1 MKLLILPAMDGP
13 GVSEDNNVMAWLILG
28 YLCSYPDAKDTA
40 EGIGKWWLSA
50 EGVETD
56 VEAVRASLDY
66 LVERRWLMISMAG
79 HSGPRTY
86 GLNQER
92 KTVLQKFLQN
102 QSSFH

>member
-1 MKLLILPAMDGP
+1 MSRPDL
-13 GVSEDNNVMAWLILG
+13 SQHNNVVAWLILG

-56 VEAVRASLDY
+56 VEAIRASLDY
-66 LVERRWLMISMAG
+66 LVDRRWLISMAG
-79 HSGPRTY
+79 HSGSRTY

-92 KTVLQKFLQN
+92 KTVLQKFFQN

>member
-1 MKLLILPAMDGP
+1 MRRPDF
-13 GVSEDNNVMAWLILG
+13 SHHNNVMAWLILG

-56 VEAVRASLDY
+56 VEAVRASLDF
-66 LVERRWLMISMAG
+66 LVERRWLMISMAE
-79 HSGPRTY
+79 HSGSRTY

>member
-1 MKLLILPAMDGP
+1 MSRPDL
-13 GVSEDNNVMAWLILG
+13 SQHNNVVVWLILG
-28 YLCSYPDAKDTA
+28 YLFSYPEAKDTA

-50 EGVETD
+50 EGIETD

-66 LVERRWLMISMAG
+66 LVERRWLISMAG
-79 HSGPRTY
+79 HSGSRTY

-92 KTVLQKFLQN
+92 KTVLQKFFQN